1 MMRALSL
8 IIFVL
13 LFVYEGQAQRFISN
27 SAKIHFFSSAPMED
41 IEASSNQ
48 CQSIIDISTGD
59 MVFSMNVNTFQF
71 SNSLMQEHFNE
82 NYLETDKYPKSTFK
96 AKLDGFKNEYGTHTV
111 SAKGEFMI
119 HGVKQQVEIEGTLN
133 YTEDQIQISAK
144 FPVTLADYKIKIP
157 KAVFYNIAE
166 VIDVTVEFD
175 YEPYQK

>member
-1 MMRALSL
+1 MRILTLVVS
-8 IIFVL
+8 IL
-13 LFVYEGQAQRFISN
+13 LVVCEGQAQRFISN
-27 SAKIHFFSSAPMED
+27 NTKIHFFSSAPMED

-48 CQSIIDISTGD
+48 GQSIIDLSTGE

-96 AKLDGFKNEYGTHTV
+96 AKLQGFKNEYGTQSV
-111 SAKGEFMI
+111 SATGEFMI
-119 HGVKQQVEIEGTLN
+119 HGVEQQVKIEGTLN

-144 FPVTLADYKIKIP
+144 FPVALADYKIKIP

-166 VIDVTVEFD
+166 VVDVTVEFD